1 MIIILEIDLC
11 MERDGM
17 AKTISFGLS
26 VSEVQEAI
34 KEVEAYQNDLNRK
47 CEELCSR
54 LTTEGIQIAQTHI
67 GSSGFGKYIHL
78 DSEIT
83 SEKAGCKAILY
94 MEDTTKIKSEWRTK
108 EGVRSAEIS
117 PMLMLEFGSGL
128 KAENPANIPGVGTG
142 TFPGSKHGTEPG
154 WYYMDLEGNWHY
166 STGISPK
173 MPMYYAAKEL
183 REKVAA
189 IAREVFGT

>member
-1 MIIILEIDLC
+1 
-11 MERDGM
+11 M

-26 VSEVQEAI
+26 VREVQAAI
-34 KEVEAYQNDLNRK
+34 KELKAYQNDLNRK
-47 CEELCSR
+47 CEELCRR
-54 LTTEGIQIAQTHI
+54 LADEGIQIAQSHI

-83 SEKAGCKAILY
+83 PEKAGCKAIFY
-94 MEDTTKIKSEWRTK
+94 MEDTTKIKSEWQTK

-117 PMLMLEFGSGL
+117 PALMIEFGSGL

-142 TFPGSKHGTEPG
+142 TFPGGKHGNEPG

-166 STGISPK
+166 STGVSPK
-173 MPMYYAAKEL
+173 MPMYYAGKEL
-183 REKVAA
+183 REKVVA
-189 IAREVFGT
+189 IAKNVFSS